1 MTATTT
7 PDPDRQPGDKP
18 KVWMFLATKYPFTR
32 AGLESLG
39 ADMHA
44 AGSGAR
50 FLRSHGYLTS
60 NDQKR
65 LSQFLRE
72 LQDNF
77 RRPRPTSPPEE
88 TTP

>member
-1 MTATTT
+1 
-7 PDPDRQPGDKP
+7 
-18 KVWMFLATKYPFTR
+18 MFLATKYPFTR
-32 AGLESLG
+32 AGLESL
-39 ADMHA
+39 ASDMHA

-50 FLRSHGYLTS
+50 FLRSHGYCSS

-88 TTP
+88 TPS